1 MYQRSKE
8 GVLYGESNQSW
19 LHEGD
24 AADKGQF
31 GLYYTCGLLIHQ
43 AIDQEIKK
51 KSKGLKNIY
60 SLWNEY
66 RQKVE
71 QGDEKGTDTFLALVE
86 QYTSK
91 ALVLRIKELVETK
104 LDNPEEILSR
114 L

>member
-1 MYQRSKE
+1 V

-43 AIDQEIKK
+43 AIVQAVQK

-66 RQKVE
+66 PQKVE
-71 QGDEKGTDTFLALVE
+71 QGYEKGPETFSCWLN
-86 QYTSK
+86 K
-91 ALVLRIKELVETK
+91 VLQKRWRFVLKSWLK
-104 LDNPEEILSR
+104 LSYLIR
-114 L
+114 KKR

>member
-1 MYQRSKE
+1 MYQRSKV

-43 AIDQEIKK
+43 AIVQAVQK